1 MELIPNYPNYSISR
15 DGKTVIG
22 CKGEMRIQTN
32 NCGYRTVQLTNNGKK
47 HSFSIAKLL
56 ALTFIPNPENKRTID
71 HINRDRSD
79 DRIENLRW
87 ATDHEQGFNKGRYST
102 NTSGVKN
109 ISIKKKGRKRYQYE
123 KKYKGVIYKTNS
135 YSMPE
140 ACFEQFCHSRMIL
153 L

>member
-1 MELIPNYPNYSISR
+1 MELIPNYPNYSISI

-32 NCGYRTVQLTNNGKK
+32 NCGYRVVQLTHNGKK

-87 ATDHEQGFNKGRYST
+87 ATDQEQGFNKGTYST

-109 ISIKKKGRKRYQYE
+109 ISIKKRGQKIYQYE
-123 KKYKGVIYKTNS
+123 KKYKGVIYKTTS

-140 ACFEQFCHSRMIL
+140 ACFEQFCHSRMISL
-153 L
+153 